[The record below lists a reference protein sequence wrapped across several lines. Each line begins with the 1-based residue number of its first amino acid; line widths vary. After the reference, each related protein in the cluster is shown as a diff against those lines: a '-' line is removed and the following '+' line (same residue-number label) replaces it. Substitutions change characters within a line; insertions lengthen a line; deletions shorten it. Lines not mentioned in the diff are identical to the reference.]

1 VIKPPD
7 DESVESPLIA
17 RANSTVKRVTIVDV
31 AQAAGVSLKT
41 VSRVLNGGKNVR
53 PQVRERVE
61 SVMRELSYHPSLAA
75 RQLSGQ
81 KSYILTLI
89 GPRAGTSYFAR
100 MMVAVATEAQARGY
114 QLITELLEAG
124 WTQDSVMR
132 GTSVSARADAY
143 IVAPPLQDNAS
154 LLAQLEE
161 EGVPTVRIA
170 GTREGYGTSISI
182 DDTTAAKEMVEHLLA
197 LGHRR
202 IGMIA
207 PPLPPKAAESRVDG
221 YRLALE
227 RAGVEF
233 DPDLIVRGRALDFA
247 TGATC
252 ATELLALTHRPTAI
266 FAANDDMA
274 LGALAQAQRLG
285 YAIPDD
291 LAVAGF
297 DDSPMSRM
305 VFPTLTTIRQ
315 RIREIARAAVHAALE
330 GEIPAD
336 ADLSARLI
344 IRGSTSGNR
353 DLCLEPFEF

>member
-1 VIKPPD
+1 MAKLKD
-7 DESVESPLIA
+7 DEIPEARLGSPAKSLA
-17 RANSTVKRVTIVDV
+17 KRATIVDV

-53 PQVRERVE
+53 PQLRERIE
-61 SVMRELSYHPSLAA
+61 SVMRELHYHPSLAA

-89 GPRAGTSYFAR
+89 GPRAGMSYVAR
-100 MMVAVATEAQARGY
+100 MMVAIATEAQARGY
-114 QLITELLEAG
+114 HLITELIEAG
-124 WTQDSVMR
+124 WTQESVVR
-132 GTSVSARADAY
+132 GTSVAAQADGY
-143 IVAPPLQDNAS
+143 IVMPPLQDNPS
-154 LLAQLEE
+154 LLAQLQD

-170 GTREGYGTSISI
+170 GIGEGYGTCIPI
-182 DDTTAAKEMVEHLLA
+182 DDTKAAKEMVDHLLA

-227 RAGVEF
+227 QAGVGI
-233 DPDLIVRGRALDFA
+233 DPSLIVRGNSFHFA

-252 ATELLALTHRPTAI
+252 ATELLALTNRPTAI

-285 YAIPDD
+285 YAIPHD

-305 VFPTLTTIRQ
+305 VFPCLTTVHQ
-315 RIREIARAAVHAALE
+315 RIREIARAAVHTALE
-330 GEIPAD
+330 GEMPAD
-336 ADLSARLI
+336 ADLSAKLI
-344 IRGSTSGNR
+344 IRGSTSGDR
-353 DLCLEPFEF
+353 ALCLEPFEF